1 MRAREAGLN
10 CPAYLN
16 AEENRKKE
24 VRYHQ
29 LKLATLVNI
38 DEVSLRRMKTL
49 EYLDSVGHVCFLQ
62 IL

>member
-10 CPAYLN
+10 RPAYLN

-38 DEVSLRRMKTL
+38 DEVSLRRMKTGV
-49 EYLDSVGHVCFLQ
+49 S
-62 IL
+62 